1 MHSIF
6 DEIDPSSG
14 LKTDSGL
21 QTDVLFVF
29 GELTGM
35 YSTTKVSKVEQ
46 EQKLIVIY
54 WYFAVFCVEEIFGNY
69 FLVFFTW

>member
-14 LKTDSGL
+14 LQADSGL

-29 GELTGM
+29 GDLTGM
-35 YSTTKVSKVEQ
+35 YSTTKVSQVEQ
-46 EQKLIVIY
+46 EQTLIVIY
-54 WYFAVFCVEEIFGNY
+54 
-69 FLVFFTW
+69 